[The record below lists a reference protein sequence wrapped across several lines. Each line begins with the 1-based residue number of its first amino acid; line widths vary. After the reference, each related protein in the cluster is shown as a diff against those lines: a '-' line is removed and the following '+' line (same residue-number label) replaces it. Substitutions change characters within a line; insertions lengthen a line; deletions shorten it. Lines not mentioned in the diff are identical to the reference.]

1 MIEEAIGFKKPSE
14 SKQTLMY
21 FLKIRKVIN
30 IVKDAVNALLIAAP
44 SIPNIET
51 RKESIER

>member
-1 MIEEAIGFKKPSE
+1 MSEETMDFKKPSE
-14 SKQTLMY
+14 SKQTFIY
-21 FLKIRKVIN
+21 FFNMIKATT

-44 SIPNIET
+44 SIPNVET